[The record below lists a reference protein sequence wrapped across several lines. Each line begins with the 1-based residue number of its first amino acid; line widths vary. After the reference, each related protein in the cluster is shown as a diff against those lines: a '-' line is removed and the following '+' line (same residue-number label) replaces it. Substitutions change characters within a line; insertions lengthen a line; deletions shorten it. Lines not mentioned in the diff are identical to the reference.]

1 VETGLVIV
9 KPDEFGLE
17 ATEAAKV
24 ESVFVPMLAK
34 MNELEAEFNEVLAL
48 PIEPTTIQKAHAL
61 RLKYVKVRTGTA
73 EIHKTAKAYY
83 LAGGKFVDAW
93 KNAQAFAS
101 QGKEAKLEE
110 IEKHFERLEAAR
122 KAKLKEERL
131 ALLVGL
137 CETPEMYP
145 VSEMSQPAFD
155 QLLQGLTLAK
165 KQKEDAERK
174 AEEDR
179 IAKEKA
185 EAEERERIRL
195 ENERLRAEAV
205 ERERLAKEERE
216 RQEKILAEERAK
228 AEAERKQAEAQRLA
242 IEEQARKDREAAEA
256 ASRAE
261 REKAAA
267 AQKAVEEKARKER
280 EASELKAKAEREK
293 QARILAEQKAK
304 AEAEKKAAEEKLRQE
319 RLAAQARA
327 DAERQKQEKALA
339 EQKEIARKAEEK
351 ARLEKEELE
360 RRLADLIK
368 CPKCQHEFSI
378 SQTKG
383 NA

>member
-1 VETGLVIV
+1 METGLVIV
-9 KPDEFGLE
+9 KSDEFGLE

-93 KNAQAFAS
+93 KNAQAFTS

-122 KAKLKEERL
+122 KAKLKEERS
-131 ALLVGL
+131 ALIVGL
-137 CETPEMYP
+137 CETPEIYP

-165 KQKEDAERK
+165 QQKENAERK

-195 ENERLRAEAV
+195 ENERLKAEAV

-228 AEAERKQAEAQRLA
+228 AEAERQQA
-242 IEEQARKDREAAEA
+242 
-256 ASRAE
+256 RAE
-261 REKAAA
+261 REKAEA
-267 AQKAVEEKARKER
+267 AQKAIEVRARKER
-280 EASELKAKAEREK
+280 EAAELKAWAEREK
-293 QARILAEQKAK
+293 QAKLLAEQKAK
-304 AEAEKKAAEEKLRQE
+304 SEAEKKTAEEKLRQE